1 MAGAILK
8 IAYFSFIFSLITW
21 LMLLFSS
28 GFSNGI
34 LATQIGFPNSSTL
47 TAFMVSGGAV
57 GISCGII
64 GLNYLGIN
72 FNWKPKKSSQ
82 SMKDKS
88 RYTQQLPFLIENKS
102 DSVLAK
108 DVKVPDLEI
117 SVITAVEKEEIT
129 CLDKG
134 VQTKRVKKST
144 QRRRDKNHTLRQS
157 PLLIEKDVKVP
168 DLEIS
173 VITAVEKEEITCLD
187 KGVQTKRVKKSQR
200 RAKSRAKDPNCGP
213 NLSQTINSTFVQK
226 KDNLS

>member
-1 MAGAILK
+1 MACAIIK

-21 LMLLFSS
+21 LVLLFSNR
-28 GFSNGI
+28 FSNII

-47 TAFMVSGGAV
+47 TAFMVSGGIA

-72 FNWKPKKSSQ
+72 FNLKLKKTSQ
-82 SMKDKS
+82 IMRDKS
-88 RYTQQLPFLIENKS
+88 HTLRQSPLLIE
-102 DSVLAK
+102 K
-108 DVKVPDLEI
+108 DVKVPELEI
-117 SVITAVEKEEIT
+117 SVIKAVEKEEIT

-157 PLLIEKDVKVP
+157 TLLIEKDVKVP
-168 DLEIS
+168 ELEIS
-173 VITAVEKEEITCLD
+173 VIKAVEKEEITCLD

-200 RAKSRAKDPNCGP
+200 RAK
-213 NLSQTINSTFVQK
+213 
-226 KDNLS
+226 